1 MIMVQVASYWKSIPG
16 HVEHPACPDVSG
28 IYRTEPVGLY
38 SHLDTSRARLTPRG
52 YRLPN
57 LYISQ
62 IHFSNANTS

>member
-1 MIMVQVASYWKSIPG
+1 MIIMQVASYWKSIPD
-16 HVEHPACPDVSG
+16 HVEHPDLSG

-38 SHLDTSRARLTPRG
+38 PHLDTSRARLTPRG

-62 IHFSNANTS
+62 IHFSNANTP